1 MLSYAQSTEF
11 VEVDTTVTREAGVE
25 KESLTIITSN
35 KTPTSIIKENPT
47 GNFQTSVKTSEVI
60 QPKTL
65 KAFTLTVDVIS
76 GEFSNETGRN
86 GERYQVTSD
95 NSGSGLLAT
104 GLNNDNSV
112 KGTGSVF
119 KEFIDEVEFMDVRIS
134 EFLNYLETEPDGTPT
149 K

>member
-1 MLSYAQSTEF
+1 
-11 VEVDTTVTREAGVE
+11 
-25 KESLTIITSN
+25 
-35 KTPTSIIKENPT
+35 
-47 GNFQTSVKTSEVI
+47 
-60 QPKTL
+60 
-65 KAFTLTVDVIS
+65 IS

-119 KEFIDEVEFMDVRIS
+119 KEFVDEVEFMDVRIS